1 MSLAIS
7 IKNTEARL
15 QTRNLVG
22 ATVNA
27 PGAELAE
34 SSTTKEIVVFLV
46 SMAILFIGAL
56 CISPVF
62 CEAVLESVVMI
73 VTLVIGVVVLLGGMV
88 GIHWFTNT
96 PSNINAIASRVAVA
110 LLIAGICYMYPIIV
124 FLLLLAAAVAW
135 TVMTYPESIRCF

>member
-88 GIHWFTNT
+88 GIHWF
-96 PSNINAIASRVAVA
+96 SLS
-110 LLIAGICYMYPIIV
+110 
-124 FLLLLAAAVAW
+124 F
-135 TVMTYPESIRCF
+135 